1 MPVENCKCN
10 ELVETFTQTNI
21 KLLEMGLLD
30 RIAGYTLTILIQE
43 QIEKHVKDFCTG
55 RYDESHV
62 NNLENV
68 SLITH

>member
-1 MPVENCKCN
+1 
-10 ELVETFTQTNI
+10 
-21 KLLEMGLLD
+21 MGLLD

-68 SLITH
+68 SLYFTLRKRSIHSNFTFSGSTP